1 MKKNRTRPS
10 KKIAHH
16 NELSKKIVHHN
27 KEHLKF
33 MGAQNLWNT
42 KQILQY
48 SELLE
53 GVRKEVSKTVVGQKK
68 VIDYLILGVL
78 CNGHV
83 LVEGVPGIAKT
94 LVVRTLSIVT
104 GGEFSR
110 IQFTADLLPTDVTG
124 LTIYEEKTKK
134 FKVVKG
140 PVFANF
146 LLADEIN
153 RSPPKTQSALLEA
166 MQEKEVTIGNTT
178 YKLPSPFFVMATQN
192 PIEQGGVYTLPE
204 AQVDRFL
211 FKILVN
217 YPTAEDE
224 LEIME
229 KNMTLRLF
237 ESFKLNPIINPAKII
252 EMQEEIKKIYMSQ
265 DIASYIVTLV
275 DATRHPTKYNLDTG
289 KYIGYGSSPR
299 ASIGLFIASKAM
311 AFMKKCQYVLPE
323 HVKEIAPLV
332 LRHRILLNYEGQ
344 AENITS
350 EDIVKEILQKIKVP

>member
-1 MKKNRTRPS
+1 M
-10 KKIAHH
+10 
-16 NELSKKIVHHN
+16 
-27 KEHLKF
+27 
-33 MGAQNLWNT
+33 
-42 KQILQY
+42 
-48 SELLE
+48 
-53 GVRKEVSKTVVGQKK
+53 
-68 VIDYLILGVL
+68 GVL

-94 LVVRTLSIVT
+94 LIVRTLSIVT
-104 GGEFSR
+104 GGDFSR

-166 MQEKEVTIGNTT
+166 MQEKEVTIGDTT

-217 YPTAEDE
+217 YPSADDE
-224 LEIME
+224 LEILE

-237 ESFKLNPIINPAKII
+237 DSYKLNAVISPAKIL
-252 EMQEEIKKIYMSQ
+252 EMQGEVKKIYMSK
-265 DIASYIVTLV
+265 DIATYIVTII
-275 DATRHPTKYNLDTG
+275 DATRYPAKYDINSG

-311 AFMKKCQYVLPE
+311 AFMKKCPYVLPE
-323 HVKEIAPLV
+323 HVKEIAPHV

-350 EDIVKEILQKIKVP
+350 EDIIKEILQKIKVS